1 MRIPVTA
8 EWSVSARGHAME
20 VRTHLLLAEEARE
33 QLRNGETHVQDENT
47 KRVYESL
54 ERKRKAW

>member
-1 MRIPVTA
+1 
-8 EWSVSARGHAME
+8 ME